1 MGCAGERGGH
11 WALRL
16 VAVIRSGLECGV
28 EAVVAVDDGTAVVA
42 DSGVGGSG
50 VVLVEQALPYL
61 RGRELGLGE
70 EPGTDQGP
78 Y

>member
-1 MGCAGERGGH
+1 
-11 WALRL
+11 LRL
-16 VAVIRSGLECGV
+16 VAVIRSGPECGV
-28 EAVVAVDDGTAVVA
+28 ETVVAVDDGAAVVA
-42 DSGVGGSG
+42 DSGVGDPG

-70 EPGTDQGP
+70 EPGADQRP

>member
-1 MGCAGERGGH
+1 
-11 WALRL
+11 LRL
-16 VAVIRSGLECGV
+16 VAVIRSGPECGV
-28 EAVVAVDDGTAVVA
+28 EAVVAVDDGAAVVA
-42 DSGVGGSG
+42 DGGVGDSG

-70 EPGTDQGP
+70 EPGADQRP

>member
-1 MGCAGERGGH
+1 MGYAGECGGYR
-11 WALRL
+11 ALRL
-16 VAVIRSGLECGV
+16 AAVIRSGLGCSV

-42 DSGVGGSG
+42 DSGVRDSG

-61 RGRELGLGE
+61 RGCEIGFGE
-70 EPGTDQGP
+70 EPGTDQRP

>member
-1 MGCAGERGGH
+1 MGCAVEHVVFRLCGWLLSSDPARNVV
-11 WALRL
+11 LR
-16 VAVIRSGLECGV
+16 
-28 EAVVAVDDGTAVVA
+28 AVVAVDDGAAVVA
-42 DSGVGGSG
+42 DSGVGDSG

-70 EPGTDQGP
+70 EPGADQRP